1 MTGLVAFMATNFLL
15 IASGLSQQ
23 SAKVDGA
30 PIFASS
36 CAGCHGADGRGGEH
50 APNIA
55 ITPEV
60 QNLRDAD
67 LLRILKNG
75 LLENGMPAFNSMGQ
89 DKLNAVLDYLR
100 TLQGRKSVVDL
111 KGDPHQG
118 ELIFKGK
125 AQCSSCHMV
134 NGVGGFLGSDL
145 SLYGV
150 NTSPEEIRAVITHP
164 DKNLPMQKKAIT
176 VVMRNGQSLT
186 GMLKSDDNFSL
197 TVQGTDGA
205 FHFFHKHEI
214 ERVEVGTHSLMP
226 IDYGATLTS
235 GELDDLVSY
244 LVGTGNE
251 AVKGGAVKSQNDD
264 DDE

>member
-1 MTGLVAFMATNFLL
+1 MAIPFLL
-15 IASGLSQQ
+15 IANGFGQQ
-23 SAKVDGA
+23 SAKLDGA

-55 ITPEV
+55 TLPEV
-60 QNLRDAD
+60 QNLQDAD

-75 LLENGMPAFNSMGQ
+75 LLENGMPAFSSMGEE
-89 DKLNAVLDYLR
+89 KLNALLGYLR
-100 TLQGRKSVVDL
+100 ILQGRSALVDL

-125 AQCSSCHMV
+125 GECSSCHMV

-150 NTSPEEIRAVITHP
+150 NTAPEEMRAVITNP
-164 DKNLPMQKKAIT
+164 DKNLPTQKKAIT
-176 VVMRNGQSLT
+176 VVMRNGYTFT
-186 GMLKSDDNFSL
+186 GMLKSDNNFAL

-205 FHFFHKHEI
+205 FHFFQKQQI
-214 ERVEVGTHSLMP
+214 ERIEFGTHSLMP
-226 IDYGATLTS
+226 VNYASILTT
-235 GELDDLVSY
+235 GELDDLLSY
-244 LVGTGNE
+244 LVRTGNE

-264 DDE
+264 DDD